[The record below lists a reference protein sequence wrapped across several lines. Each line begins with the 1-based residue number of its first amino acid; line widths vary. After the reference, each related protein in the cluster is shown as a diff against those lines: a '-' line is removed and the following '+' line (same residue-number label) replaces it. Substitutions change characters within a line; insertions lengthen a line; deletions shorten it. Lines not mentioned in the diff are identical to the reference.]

1 MQHWLAID
9 VGKVRLAVA
18 LQTGGRTRAFERE
31 FDNDAKGLARLT
43 QWIGERGGELSKL
56 TVVMEATGVYH
67 ENAALVMHEAGCR
80 VIIANPHRVR
90 EYAKGLS
97 LLHKT
102 DKIDAR
108 ALLRYGREQ
117 SEELI
122 AWTPPPPEV
131 RTLRA
136 LYGRL
141 AAVQE
146 DLQREENRREQAL
159 ISHEPML
166 VIESLESSV
175 HRLQQDCK
183 RLQRA
188 IEDHFDQH
196 PGLKKQRELLQSIP
210 GIGPV
215 SGDLLLC
222 LMLSHRFK
230 SARQAA
236 AFCGLIPKTH
246 QSGTS
251 IHKRGRLSKQGD
263 AFLRAKLYM
272 PAVVAATHNPQLRAT
287 YQRLLGAGKC
297 KLSAICA
304 LMRRL
309 VHIAYGVL
317 KHQHPYNPAL
327 LAQNS

>member
-1 MQHWLAID
+1 MKDWLALD
-9 VGKVRLAVA
+9 VAKAKLAVA
-18 LQTGGRTRAFERE
+18 LEVGGRKRPYERE
-31 FDNDAKGLARLT
+31 FDNDAHGLARLA
-43 QWIGERGGELSKL
+43 QWLTERGAALEQL

-67 ENAALVMHEAGCR
+67 ENAALVLHQAGCR
-80 VIIANPHRVR
+80 IIIANPRCVR
-90 EYAKGLS
+90 DYAKGVG

-102 DKIDAR
+102 DKVDAR
-108 ALLRYGREQ
+108 ALLRYGKEKAG
-117 SEELI
+117 ELV

-146 DLQREENRREQAL
+146 DLQREENRRQQAL
-159 ISHEPML
+159 ISNEPTL
-166 VIESLESSV
+166 VIDSLDGSV
-175 HRLQQDCK
+175 KRLKEDCK
-183 RLQRA
+183 RLQQA

-196 PGLKKQRELLQSIP
+196 PGLKSQRELLQSIP

-222 LMLSHRFK
+222 LMLSHRFN

-236 AFCGLIPKTH
+236 AFCGLIPRH
-246 QSGTS
+246 HESGTS
-251 IHKRGRLSKQGD
+251 VHQRSRLTKQGD

-272 PAVVAATHNPQLRAT
+272 PAVVAMTHNLQLRAA
-287 YQRLLGAGKC
+287 YEKLLRAGKC

-317 KHQHPYNPAL
+317 KHQTPYNPAL
-327 LAQNS
+327 IVHSA

>member
-1 MQHWLAID
+1 LAID
-9 VGKVRLAVA
+9 VAKATLALSLEVD
-18 LQTGGRTRAFERE
+18 GRKRPYERE
-31 FDNDAKGLARLT
+31 MDNDAKGLARLLEWLT
-43 QWIGERGGELSKL
+43 ERGCKLEQL

-67 ENAALVMHEAGCR
+67 ENAALVLHQAGCR
-80 VIIANPHRVR
+80 IIIANPYRVR
-90 EYAKGLS
+90 DYAKGLG

-108 ALLRYGREQ
+108 ALLRYGKEKAP
-117 SEELI
+117 ELV
-122 AWTPPPPEV
+122 AWTPPPAPV
-131 RTLRA
+131 RALRA

-146 DLQREENRREQAL
+146 DLQREDNRRQQAL
-159 ISHEPML
+159 ISDEPAL
-166 VIESLESSV
+166 VIDSLNSSV
-175 HRLQQDCK
+175 QRLKEECK
-183 RLQRA
+183 RLQQA

-196 PGLKKQRELLQSIP
+196 PDLKNQRKLLQSIP

-236 AFCGLIPKTH
+236 AFCGLIPRTQ

-251 IHKRGRLSKQGD
+251 VHKRSTLTKQGD
-263 AFLRAKLYM
+263 RFLRAKLYM
-272 PAVVAATHNPQLRAT
+272 PAVVAMTHNEQLRAV
-287 YQRLLGAGKC
+287 YNRLLRAGQS

-317 KHQHPYNPAL
+317 KHQTEYNPAL
-327 LAQNS
+327 VAQGA